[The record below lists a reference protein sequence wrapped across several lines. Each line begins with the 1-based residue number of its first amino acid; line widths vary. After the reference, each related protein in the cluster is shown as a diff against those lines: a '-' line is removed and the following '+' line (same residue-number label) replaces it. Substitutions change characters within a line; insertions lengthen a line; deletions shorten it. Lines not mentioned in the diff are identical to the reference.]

1 MKGLKSKLKSI
12 HLFNELFIKPLYA
25 RYCARCRL
33 YGTEENSPCTP
44 AAYVL
49 ADNQSSFLL
58 QVHQTYSKEL
68 HYSLL
73 KVS

>member
-1 MKGLKSKLKSI
+1 MNYLL
-12 HLFNELFIKPLYA
+12 
-25 RYCARCRL
+25 
-33 YGTEENSPCTP
+33 SPYMPGIVLGAGYMAQKKTPCIP

-58 QVHQTYSKEL
+58 QVHQTYCKEL